1 MKHINYLAL
10 EQALI
15 SIAKDCSDENVEF
28 QINNLTTDEYNK
40 LKSIVQTIDAIDQD
54 RSMTKEYSEIVRG
67 DELPKHGSPQ
77 DRGSADRYY
86 GRPFDPH
93 YWPAGTLKGT
103 KVEMVSMS
111 PAEITA
117 YTYGYNTEQD
127 RKDWG

>member
-40 LKSIVQTIDAIDQD
+40 LKSIVQTIDAMDQD
-54 RSMTKEYSEIVRG
+54 RSVASTYGEIRRQ
-67 DELPKHGSPQ
+67 ELPVHGSPQ

-93 YWPAGTLKGT
+93 YWPEGTLKGT

-117 YTYGYNTEQD
+117 YTYGYNKEQD
-127 RKDWG
+127 RKVW